1 MMFILIIKRNFVT
14 KMFIYKMKMLTTKT
28 SSKLLL
34 RKLGSSE
41 YIKIVN
47 KALQIIKSW

>member
-1 MMFILIIKRNFVT
+1 MMFVLIIEGNFVT
-14 KMFIYKMKMLTTKT
+14 KMFIYKMKMLTRKT
-28 SSKLLL
+28 SSKLFL
-34 RKLGSSE
+34 RNLDSSE